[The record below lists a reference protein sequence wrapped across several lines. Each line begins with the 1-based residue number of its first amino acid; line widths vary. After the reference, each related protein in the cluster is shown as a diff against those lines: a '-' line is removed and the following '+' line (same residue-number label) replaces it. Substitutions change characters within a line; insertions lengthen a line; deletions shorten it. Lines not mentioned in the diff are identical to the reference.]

1 MFPTIA
7 QNSPPPM
14 KLYIVS
20 VSLQW
25 LLRAPDDM
33 EDFLFLFWP
42 GFDGRRS
49 HSHVEALDAPMWRL
63 LLAAFCTGLRASTP
77 EPSTPGRVLAVVGS
91 CALIPCS
98 FTSLPSLE
106 RTRSEVDVRLTL
118 RGRGRLSFLR
128 TSRVAFN
135 SENAEDVD
143 DGFRGR
149 VSLSGSLT
157 DGDCSMKMD
166 GVGSAD
172 ARTYEVALKRAGESN
187 WGTARSFS
195 LDVVDTPEA
204 PVISGVS
211 SAADGQTVTFNC
223 SARYQCP
230 SEPPTLRWQWERG
243 VQPVGDQ
250 EARTFHGQDGRLLL
264 QSALTFRVRR
274 RVKTGLRCELSY
286 PRANLV
292 VAIKDLLITFPPK
305 DVTVQVQ
312 TLTVQEG
319 GSVLLTCSCKAD
331 PPVSEYHWS
340 YSRHGLTVHLEQ
352 RTHSVRLY
360 NVTRDTAVHCM
371 AENSAGR
378 AQSRATVLKVQYKP
392 AIERLLSVCTLNDGE
407 LNCVCSARSNP
418 RPAIRWSVNGTA
430 PPRGYNTSLSA
441 DAFTATM
448 WGRAE
453 GGMQR
458 VTCSAHNALGND
470 SAILFWRQ
478 GEGDLWLL
486 PWLLI
491 TAIAAMLFTISLT
504 VLVFFFCC
512 RKKSGKTGP
521 CQTRGPVYINC
532 SEVTHVYTNGS
543 YQLLYQN
550 CTPCFIRNKQVRPMG
565 RRGGERRRGGP
576 PGAPEIRV
584 PPREVREAPAA
595 DLESA
600 IYLEVL

>member
-1 MFPTIA
+1 M
-7 QNSPPPM
+7 
-14 KLYIVS
+14 
-20 VSLQW
+20 
-25 LLRAPDDM
+25 
-33 EDFLFLFWP
+33 
-42 GFDGRRS
+42 
-49 HSHVEALDAPMWRL
+49 
-63 LLAAFCTGLRASTP
+63 P
-77 EPSTPGRVLAVVGS
+77 EPSTPERVLAVVGS

-98 FTSLPSLE
+98 FTSPPSLE
-106 RTRSEVDVRLTL
+106 RSEVDVRLTL
-118 RGRGRLSFLR
+118 RGRGRLYFLR
-128 TSRVAFN
+128 TFHVAFN
-135 SENAEDVD
+135 SEDAEDVD
-143 DGFRGR
+143 NVFRGR
-149 VSLSGSLT
+149 VSLSGSLM
-157 DGDCSMKMD
+157 DGDCSVKID

-172 ARTYEVALKRAGESN
+172 AGTYDVALKRTGESN

-230 SEPPTLRWQWERG
+230 SEPPTLRWRWERG
-243 VQPVGDQ
+243 VHPVGDQ
-250 EARTFHGQDGRLLL
+250 EARTFHGQDRRLLL
-264 QSALTFRVRR
+264 QSSLTFKVTR
-274 RVKTGLRCELSY
+274 RVKTGLRCVLSY
-286 PRANLV
+286 PGANSV

-312 TLTVQEG
+312 TLLVQEG

-331 PPVSEYHWS
+331 PPVSEYRWS
-340 YSRHGLTVHLEQ
+340 YSRHGHTIHLEQ

-360 NVTRDTAVHCM
+360 NVTRDTTVHCI

-378 AQSRATVLKVQYKP
+378 AQSRATFLKVQYKP
-392 AIERLLSVCTLNDGE
+392 AIERLSSVCTLDDGH
-407 LNCVCSARSNP
+407 LNCICSAHSNP

-430 PPRGYNTSLSA
+430 PPWGYNTSLSA

-448 WGRAE
+448 WGRVE
-453 GGMQR
+453 DGLQR

-470 SAILFWRQ
+470 SAILLQRQ
-478 GEGDLWLL
+478 GESDLWLL

-491 TAIAAMLFTISLT
+491 LTMAAIFFTISLT
-504 VLVFFFCC
+504 VLIFFCCC
-512 RKKSGKTGP
+512 RKKSGKRSLSEHLSRTGP

-550 CTPCFIRNKQVRPMG
+550 CTPCFIRNKQVRQMG
-565 RRGGERRRGGP
+565 RRGGERRRRGP
-576 PGAPEIRV
+576 PGPPEIRV
-584 PPREVREAPAA
+584 PPPEVREASAA